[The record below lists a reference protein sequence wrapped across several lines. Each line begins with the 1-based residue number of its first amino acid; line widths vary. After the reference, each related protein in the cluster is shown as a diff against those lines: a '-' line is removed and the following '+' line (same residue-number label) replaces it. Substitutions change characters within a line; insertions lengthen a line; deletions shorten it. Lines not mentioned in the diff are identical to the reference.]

1 MIKMNKISENQK
13 IPCCI
18 SIHLRKAKCLPVLE
32 QKAFMARQEGFCL
45 QVAETLVNE
54 QETCHT
60 GAVLLSL
67 SERINLCLSLP

>member
-1 MIKMNKISENQK
+1 MKKMHKISENQK
-13 IPCCI
+13 IPYCI
-18 SIHLRKAKCLPVLE
+18 SIHLGKAKCPPALE
-32 QKAFMARQEGFCL
+32 QKAFTARQGGFCL

-54 QETCHT
+54 QETCRT